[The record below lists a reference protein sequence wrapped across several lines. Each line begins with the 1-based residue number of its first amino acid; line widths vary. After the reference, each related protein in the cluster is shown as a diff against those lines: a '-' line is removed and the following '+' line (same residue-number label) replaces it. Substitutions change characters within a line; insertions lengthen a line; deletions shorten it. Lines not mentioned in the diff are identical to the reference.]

1 MTDLDIYNSLTQNLT
16 SNIASFKSGEKSKN
30 DFNKEIII
38 QVSLLLNIQNNLEKK
53 NKDIKKKQDR
63 ELEKIF
69 KIEEERKKKIKLIK
83 KRVDDSSDEEIE
95 DDNNP
100 LYYLINPTLQ
110 SYIPMSQISICLE
123 SKFENN
129 ENNKLIMD
137 ENCLFNKNIKNNK
150 TNNLNNNNIIKYDK
164 ENSISNFEE
173 TSILSMKNLLY
184 NKEKEYE
191 SYINLIEKND
201 KIEYYFLNE
210 KNTNELN
217 SFNEINFN
225 INNNNEEFNFEKDYN
240 LLINTIHERTLT
252 ISIGGFINVSNSK
265 LNESQIPSLSKIKNS
280 RTDSFN
286 NEFESQFKKH
296 MNLKNYNYYTKNMN
310 STYLRKMLD
319 NYNKIKSISQKTFLC
334 EDKMFLNL
342 TKISLLKRGISDKK
356 LYEDTL
362 RNLVYKGH
370 QCNFEN
376 YLNCFLKILKLS
388 DDNLIIKY
396 KFLLYLMIDDDDEKI
411 SLNLLQDYYNQML
424 CNKLIYDEDICSDI
438 AKNLVNKYNSL
449 YKGNYTDFSLRNI
462 LIILE
467 TFFEHK

>member
-1 MTDLDIYNSLTQNLT
+1 
-16 SNIASFKSGEKSKN
+16 
-30 DFNKEIII
+30 
-38 QVSLLLNIQNNLEKK
+38 
-53 NKDIKKKQDR
+53 
-63 ELEKIF
+63 
-69 KIEEERKKKIKLIK
+69 
-83 KRVDDSSDEEIE
+83 
-95 DDNNP
+95 
-100 LYYLINPTLQ
+100 
-110 SYIPMSQISICLE
+110 MSQISICLE

-129 ENNKLIMD
+129 ENNKLNMD
-137 ENCLFNKNIKNNK
+137 EVCLFNKKIKDDKKNNI
-150 TNNLNNNNIIKYDK
+150 NNNTNKKFDK
-164 ENSISNFEE
+164 DNNISNFEE
-173 TSILSMKNLLY
+173 SSILSIKNLLY
-184 NKEKEYE
+184 NKEKEYQ

-201 KIEYYFLNE
+201 EIEYYFLDE
-210 KNTNELN
+210 KNTYELN

-225 INNNNEEFNFEKDYN
+225 INDKNEKLNFEKDYN
-240 LLINTIHERTLT
+240 LLINIIHERTLT
-252 ISIGGFINVSNSK
+252 TSIGGFINISNSN
-265 LNESQIPSLSKIKNS
+265 LNETPTPTFFKNKNY

-286 NEFESQFKKH
+286 NEYESQFKNH
-296 MNLKNYNYYTKNMN
+296 MSLKNYNYYTKHMN
-310 STYLRKMLD
+310 SFYLRKMLD

-396 KFLLYLMIDDDDEKI
+396 KFLLYLMINDDDEKI
-411 SLNLLQDYYNQML
+411 SLDQLKEYYNQML
-424 CNKLIYDEDICSDI
+424 TNKMIYDEDFCSDI

-449 YKGNYTDFSLRNI
+449 YRVNYTNFSVRNI
-462 LIILE
+462 LLILE

>member
-1 MTDLDIYNSLTQNLT
+1 MTELDIFISLTQNLT
-16 SNIASFKSGEKSKN
+16 SNIASFKSGEKDKKE
-30 DFNKEIII
+30 FNKEMII
-38 QVSLLLNIQNNLEKK
+38 QVILLLNIQNELEKK
-53 NKDIKKKQDR
+53 NKEIKKKQDL

-69 KIEEERKKKIKLIK
+69 KIEEERKNKIKLIK
-83 KRVDDSSDEEIE
+83 KKVDDSSEEEIE
-95 DDNNP
+95 DDDNP

-123 SKFENN
+123 NKFENN

-137 ENCLFNKNIKNNK
+137 ENCLFNKKIKDNK
-150 TNNLNNNNIIKYDK
+150 TSNLNNNLKFDK
-164 ENSISNFEE
+164 DYTISNFEE
-173 TSILSMKNLLY
+173 ASILSIKNKLY
-184 NKEKEYE
+184 NKQKEYE

-201 KIEYYFLNE
+201 NIEYYFLNE
-210 KNTNELN
+210 KNIYELN

-225 INNNNEEFNFEKDYN
+225 INDKNEKLNFEKDYN
-240 LLINTIHERTLT
+240 LLINIIHERTLT
-252 ISIGGFINVSNSK
+252 TSIGGFINISNSN
-265 LNESQIPSLSKIKNS
+265 LNETPTPTFFKNKNY

-286 NEFESQFKKH
+286 NEYESQFKNH
-296 MNLKNYNYYTKNMN
+296 LNLKNYNYYTKYMN

-319 NYNKIKSISQKTFLC
+319 NYNKINSISQKTFLC
-334 EDKMFLNL
+334 EDKMFINL
-342 TKISLLKRGISDKK
+342 TKIFLLKRGISDKK

-370 QCNFEN
+370 RCNFEN

-396 KFLLYLMIDDDDEKI
+396 KFLLYLMINDDDEKI
-411 SLNLLQDYYNQML
+411 SLNQLKEYYNQML

-449 YKGNYTDFSLRNI
+449 YKGNYTDFSVRNI
-462 LIILE
+462 LLVLE

>member
-184 NKEKEYE
+184 NKEKEY
-191 SYINLIEKND
+191 
-201 KIEYYFLNE
+201 
-210 KNTNELN
+210 
-217 SFNEINFN
+217 
-225 INNNNEEFNFEKDYN
+225 
-240 LLINTIHERTLT
+240 
-252 ISIGGFINVSNSK
+252 
-265 LNESQIPSLSKIKNS
+265 
-280 RTDSFN
+280 
-286 NEFESQFKKH
+286 
-296 MNLKNYNYYTKNMN
+296 
-310 STYLRKMLD
+310 
-319 NYNKIKSISQKTFLC
+319 
-334 EDKMFLNL
+334 
-342 TKISLLKRGISDKK
+342 
-356 LYEDTL
+356 
-362 RNLVYKGH
+362 
-370 QCNFEN
+370 
-376 YLNCFLKILKLS
+376 
-388 DDNLIIKY
+388 
-396 KFLLYLMIDDDDEKI
+396 
-411 SLNLLQDYYNQML
+411 
-424 CNKLIYDEDICSDI
+424 
-438 AKNLVNKYNSL
+438 
-449 YKGNYTDFSLRNI
+449 
-462 LIILE
+462 
-467 TFFEHK
+467 

>member
-1 MTDLDIYNSLTQNLT
+1 MTELDIYNSITQSLT
-16 SNIASFKSGEKSKN
+16 SNISSFKSGEKNKN
-30 DFNKEIII
+30 EFNKEMII
-38 QVSLLLNIQNNLEKK
+38 QVSLLLNIQNELEKK
-53 NKDIKKKQDR
+53 NKEIKKKQDL

-69 KIEEERKKKIKLIK
+69 KIEEEKKKKLKLIK
-83 KRVDDSSDEEIE
+83 KRIDDSSDEEIE
-95 DDNNP
+95 DDDNP

-110 SYIPMSQISICLE
+110 TYIPMSQISICLE

-129 ENNKLIMD
+129 ENNKLNMD
-137 ENCLFNKNIKNNK
+137 EVCLFNKKIKDDKKNNI
-150 TNNLNNNNIIKYDK
+150 NNNTNKKFDK
-164 ENSISNFEE
+164 DNNISNFEE
-173 TSILSMKNLLY
+173 SSILSIKNLLY
-184 NKEKEYE
+184 NKEKEYQ

-201 KIEYYFLNE
+201 EIEYYFLDE
-210 KNTNELN
+210 KNTYELN
-217 SFNEINFN
+217 SFNEITFNTNDKDEELNFDT
-225 INNNNEEFNFEKDYN
+225 DYN
-240 LLINTIHERTLT
+240 LLINTNLQRTLT
-252 ISIGGFINVSNSK
+252 TSIGGFINISNSK
-265 LNESQIPSLSKIKNS
+265 LNESPRPNSLKRKNY

-286 NEFESQFKKH
+286 NEYESQFKNH
-296 MNLKNYNYYTKNMN
+296 LNLKNYNYYTKYMN

-319 NYNKIKSISQKTFLC
+319 NYNKINSISQKTFLC

-396 KFLLYLMIDDDDEKI
+396 KFLLYLMINDDDEKI
-411 SLNLLQDYYNQML
+411 SLNQLKEYYNQML

-449 YKGNYTDFSLRNI
+449 YKGNYTDFSVRNI
-462 LIILE
+462 LLVLE